1 MDGVAFTLI
10 IYWIVFLILIILYIL
25 FLFSKIKVLTSNY
38 KEFISLINEY
48 EESDN
53 NIPVSSSGLFILSY
67 TPVPSSEEECI
78 NKTYPLYF
86 KYNGIIDEVFID
98 QSSTHFSSMLKEVLI
113 QRNPMEI
120 IVKSMY
126 EVLDDLTFSKDN
138 YTSKYS
144 IEFCKKTLNWL
155 KQNEDDLP
163 HYRTIFEK
171 TYNTF
176 SDYYIFWLKSLFIIF
191 VLGIMFI
198 QGYGLGYYSQHLC
211 EEKKNNF
218 NPLPR
223 EN

>member
-1 MDGVAFTLI
+1 MDGVAYSLILYWIIFLI
-10 IYWIVFLILIILYIL
+10 ITIIYVIYLL
-25 FLFSKIKVLTSNY
+25 SKTKTLTSNY

-48 EESDN
+48 DENND
-53 NIPVSSSGLFILSY
+53 NIPVTSSGLFILSF
-67 TPVPSSEEECI
+67 TPVPANEEECI
-78 NKTYPLYF
+78 NQTYPLYF

-98 QSSTHFSSMLKEVLI
+98 QGSTNFTAMLTEVLI
-113 QRNPMEI
+113 QKNPMEI

-138 YTSKYS
+138 YTSDYS
-144 IEFCKKTLNWL
+144 INFCKKTLNWL
-155 KQNEDDLP
+155 KQYEDELS
-163 HYRTIFEK
+163 HYKAIFEK

-176 SDYYIFWLKSLFIIF
+176 NDYYIFWLKCLFILF
-191 VLGIMFI
+191 VLGIMFA

-211 EEKKNNF
+211 EEKKNDF